1 MTKFQGILPALVT
14 PFDADGRFRADA
26 FERLLE
32 HCYSAGVDG
41 VYVCGQTGEG
51 LQQSGEQRKRVAEVA
66 TQCSP
71 KDKTVIVHTGAMSTA
86 EAVDLTKHAA
96 RIGAQAASALPPI
109 GNYSFAEIKA
119 YYTEIAA
126 ASDLPL
132 LIYYFPAYAPSVNS
146 LDLILELCAIP
157 NVCGLKFTANDL
169 FLLSEIKKSG
179 AAVFYGT
186 DEMLLAGL
194 AMGADGGIGS
204 FYNVAPE
211 LFVRLWA
218 LTRQGDWEQA
228 RAMQQQINEMIAI
241 GLRFPAH
248 PAVKAMVARR
258 GALGIDCGR
267 RLPPRRS
274 LTDEEEARLDE
285 LIAKS
290 DFVST
295 LFARGAAQ

>member
-1 MTKFQGILPALVT
+1 MTRFQGILPAVVT
-14 PFDADGRFRADA
+14 PFDAEGRFRPDS
-26 FERLLE
+26 FERLLDR
-32 HCYSAGVDG
+32 CYSAGVDG

-51 LQQSGEQRKRVAEVA
+51 LQQSSEQRKRVAETA
-66 TQCSP
+66 AQCSP

-96 RIGAQAASALPPI
+96 RAGAHAVSALPPI
-109 GNYSFAEIKA
+109 GAYSFAEVKT
-119 YYTEIAA
+119 YYTAIAA

-132 LIYYFPAYAPSVNS
+132 LIYYFPSLAPSINS

-157 NVCGLKFTANDL
+157 NVCGLKFTDNDL
-169 FLLSEIKKSG
+169 FKLSEIKKRG
-179 AAVFYGT
+179 ATVFYGT

-218 LTRQGDWEQA
+218 LTRKGAWEEA
-228 RAMQQQINEMIAI
+228 RAVQQQINEMIAI
-241 GLRFPAH
+241 GLRFPVH

-258 GALGIDCGR
+258 GIDCGKC
-267 RLPPRRS
+267 LPPRRG
-274 LTDEEEARLDE
+274 LTAEDEARLDE
-285 LIAKS
+285 MIAGS
-290 DFVST
+290 DFIAT

>member
-1 MTKFQGILPALVT
+1 MMTKFQGILPAVIT
-14 PFDADGRFRADA
+14 PFDAEGRFRADA

-32 HCYSAGVDG
+32 RCYAAGVDG

-51 LQQSGEQRKRVAEVA
+51 LQQSSEQRKRVAEVA
-66 TQCSP
+66 MKCSP
-71 KDKTVIVHTGAMSTA
+71 KDKTIIVHTGAMSTA
-86 EAVDLTKHAA
+86 EAVELTKHSA
-96 RIGAQAASALPPI
+96 RIGARAVSALPPI
-109 GNYSFAEIKA
+109 GNYSFVEIKA
-119 YYTEIAA
+119 YYTAIAA

-146 LDLILELCAIP
+146 LDLVLELCAIP

-169 FLLSEIKKSG
+169 FLLSEVKKSG
-179 AAVFYGT
+179 ATVFYGT
-186 DEMLLAGL
+186 DEMLIAGL

-218 LTRQGDWEQA
+218 LTRKGAWEEA
-228 RAMQQQINEMIAI
+228 RAVQQQINEMIAI
-241 GLRFPAH
+241 GLRFPVH

-258 GALGIDCGR
+258 GIDCGKC
-267 RLPPRRS
+267 LPPRRG
-274 LTDEEEARLDE
+274 LTAEDEARLDE
-285 LIAKS
+285 MIAGS
-290 DFVST
+290 DFIAT